1 MLPQLLRGT
10 RMRRRRGVVEVVVF
24 DDTPVGMERVIAV
37 VNVVSSIVVLF
48 VIGTVL
54 VHCCLGLVHDEAT
67 ILPCFPV
74 DPLTTIR
81 RHLSFPHGVLLHL
94 LLRLLKVLVLVGV
107 VDIVVVEVVA
117 IVEVVIVN
125 GSTKNLKLVS
135 VASLVILAVVVVVV
149 DMGDGRPGRLWP

>member
-1 MLPQLLRGT
+1 
-10 RMRRRRGVVEVVVF
+10 MRRRRGVVGVVAF

-37 VNVVSSIVVLF
+37 VNVVGSTVVLL

-54 VHCCLGLVHDEAT
+54 VHCCLGLVHDETT
-67 ILPCFPV
+67 ILPCFHV
-74 DPLTTIR
+74 DPLATIR
-81 RHLSFPHGVLLHL
+81 RHLSFPHRAFLHHL
-94 LLRLLKVLVLVGV
+94 LWLLKVLVLVGV
-107 VDIVVVEVVA
+107 VDIVAVEVVA

-149 DMGDGRPGRLWP
+149 DMEDRLLP

>member
-1 MLPQLLRGT
+1 
-10 RMRRRRGVVEVVVF
+10 MRRRRGVVGVVVF

-37 VNVVSSIVVLF
+37 VNVVGSTVVLL
-48 VIGTVL
+48 VIGTVA

-67 ILPCFPV
+67 ILPCFHF

-81 RHLSFPHGVLLHL
+81 RHLSFPHGVLLHH
-94 LLRLLKVLVLVGV
+94 LLRLLKVRV